1 MVDIATTECVER
13 ASGRRVPLD
22 RVRNIGIMA
31 HIDAGKT
38 TLTERILYYTG
49 VNRIMGEVHEGTAT
63 MDWMIQ
69 ERERGIT
76 ITSAATV
83 CPWQDCQINIIDTP
97 GHVDFT
103 AEVERSL
110 RVLDGA
116 VAVFCAV
123 AGVQP
128 QSETVWRQSRRYG
141 IPVIAF
147 VNKMDRV
154 GADFAAAVQAM
165 RERLGGNAVPV
176 QVPMG
181 AEENFR
187 GMIDLVGGEAL
198 WYDDDRPQHDIRR
211 GPVPDDMLDQF
222 LEAREYLVE
231 CLAEVDDVILER
243 FLQDQE
249 PRPAE
254 LNAAIR
260 RAVVAGDMVPVLCGT
275 AFRNKGVRPLLSAVC
290 NWFPSPLDAYEITG
304 INPLNGA
311 RVARHA
317 GDDEPFAALAFKMSA
332 DEYYGRLAYLRV
344 YSGTA
349 RSGMTVVNARTGR
362 VERLLNLKQMHAN
375 FCEDCDEVFS
385 GDIAAATGLSQDVIT
400 GDTLCAEDAPI
411 MLDTMTFPEPVISM
425 VLEPRSA
432 EQRSNLFDALADLAL
447 EDPTFRVKTDPH
459 TGQCVISGM
468 GELHLDIIRDRL
480 ARSFNVNANA
490 GQPQVSYRQTVAQTQ
505 TADTTFV
512 RQAGAFRQ
520 FAHLVVTV
528 IPADRG
534 DGVEI
539 QLDVNEST
547 LPDEFREAVLTGLRE
562 TVEAGVD
569 NSGHPLTDVII
580 RVLDASYD
588 AADSSGIAFQAA
600 AAMAL
605 NDAVRRAGTVLLEP
619 VMTVEVMT
627 PQDHLGDVIA
637 DLSSRHGRIAEVDSL
652 ALESTRIVAQVPLA
666 RLFGYATDLR
676 SLTKGRADFVAE
688 PSHYEP
694 LHETEQRRK

>member
-1 MVDIATTECVER
+1 
-13 ASGRRVPLD
+13 
-22 RVRNIGIMA
+22 
-31 HIDAGKT
+31 
-38 TLTERILYYTG
+38 
-49 VNRIMGEVHEGTAT
+49 
-63 MDWMIQ
+63 
-69 ERERGIT
+69 
-76 ITSAATV
+76 
-83 CPWQDCQINIIDTP
+83 
-97 GHVDFT
+97 
-103 AEVERSL
+103 
-110 RVLDGA
+110 
-116 VAVFCAV
+116 
-123 AGVQP
+123 
-128 QSETVWRQSRRYG
+128 
-141 IPVIAF
+141 
-147 VNKMDRV
+147 
-154 GADFAAAVQAM
+154 
-165 RERLGGNAVPV
+165 
-176 QVPMG
+176 
-181 AEENFR
+181 
-187 GMIDLVGGEAL
+187 
-198 WYDDDRPQHDIRR
+198 
-211 GPVPDDMLDQF
+211 
-222 LEAREYLVE
+222 
-231 CLAEVDDVILER
+231 
-243 FLQDQE
+243 
-249 PRPAE
+249 
-254 LNAAIR
+254 
-260 RAVVAGDMVPVLCGT
+260 
-275 AFRNKGVRPLLSAVC
+275 
-290 NWFPSPLDAYEITG
+290 
-304 INPLNGA
+304 
-311 RVARHA
+311 VARHA